1 MAELHRC
8 PGPWYEPLRAWS
20 PPESSTRAAMLGLTM
35 ICRLPGLIPEPQDRR
50 DFQEVIVT
58 AKRAIAPFYDISA
71 WDLPR

>member
-1 MAELHRC
+1 
-8 PGPWYEPLRAWS
+8 
-20 PPESSTRAAMLGLTM
+20 M